1 MDNSLKMEMKGN
13 LEYYCDGDDDIK
25 YLSLGIFGRVT
36 NDEWLF
42 SGNFSV
48 LSLL

>member
-13 LEYYCDGDDDIK
+13 LEYYCDGDDDDIK

-36 NDEWLF
+36 NDE
-42 SGNFSV
+42 
-48 LSLL
+48 